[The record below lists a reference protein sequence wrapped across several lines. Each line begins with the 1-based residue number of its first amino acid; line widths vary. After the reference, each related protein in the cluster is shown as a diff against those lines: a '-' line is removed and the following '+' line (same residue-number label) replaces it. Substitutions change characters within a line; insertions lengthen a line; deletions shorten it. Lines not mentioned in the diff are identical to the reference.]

1 MLKSLKW
8 LLGGTVLILITLGI
22 TQAVKDTR
30 AFNELKLSDPEQYL
44 AILKEK
50 DETQWLVALKDLNSE
65 QYAAELKAR
74 VEIAR
79 KIPASKIDENLKA
92 YRDLAKLEP
101 SNETFA
107 DKVEF
112 YKSKK
117 TAIEAQEAKEAEAI
131 KEARKAEKAKLK
143 ICDSK
148 RKSDAYIYAKEAVK
162 TQLKSPRSAKFG
174 SYGQTRISTYKDCIF
189 EISGH
194 VDSQNG
200 FGALIRSNYT
210 VQLQGIEKGW
220 TIKKVR
226 IQ

>member
-8 LLGGTVLILITLGI
+8 LLGGAVLILITLGI

-117 TAIEAQEAKEAEAI
+117 TAIEGLVTLSPLTLVSPNQ
-131 KEARKAEKAKLK
+131 RFTP
-143 ICDSK
+143 S
-148 RKSDAYIYAKEAVK
+148 
-162 TQLKSPRSAKFG
+162 QLW
-174 SYGQTRISTYKDCIF
+174 
-189 EISGH
+189 
-194 VDSQNG
+194 SQYSILLG
-200 FGALIRSNYT
+200 LC
-210 VQLQGIEKGW
+210 V
-220 TIKKVR
+220 
-226 IQ
+226 